1 MTEPVALEI
10 ESFSHVCVGVSDIER
25 SLEFYR
31 RIFAA
36 EIVFD
41 VELEGESLETVTST
55 EGAKGRMIG
64 LLIGGV
70 VVELLGLGAASS
82 TAPRERIRVGYTN
95 ISFSVPD
102 LDDAVRRVRALGYEP
117 ADEPVDIGGVRMF
130 FVADPDG
137 TRVEIVEF
145 PAGARTPLELWRG
158 RADA

>member
-1 MTEPVALEI
+1 MTESAALEI

-25 SLEFYR
+25 SLDFYR
-31 RIFAA
+31 RIFGA

-41 VELEGESLETVTST
+41 VELEGESLESVTST

-64 LLIGGV
+64 LLIGGA

-95 ISFSVPD
+95 ISFSVQD

-117 ADEPVDIGGVRMF
+117 AGEPVAIGGVRMF

-145 PAGARTPLELWRG
+145 PAGARTPVELWRG